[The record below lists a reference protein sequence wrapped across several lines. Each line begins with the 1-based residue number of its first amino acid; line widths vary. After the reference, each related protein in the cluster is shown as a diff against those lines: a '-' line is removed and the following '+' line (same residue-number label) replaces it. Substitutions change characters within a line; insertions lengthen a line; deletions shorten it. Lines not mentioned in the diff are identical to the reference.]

1 MGLLAE
7 RVPPTLVELASGVDA
22 LYASSSNGPPL
33 ALFDFLAS
41 LKQEA
46 AESGS
51 YSAET
56 ALAGEKVH
64 VGRSGWGMYPVFFD
78 HEFGR
83 IGLSKSDHLPG
94 VRLQIQSSYLHA
106 VGPGNALAWFTEY
119 LNVLGVPT
127 VWTLGRI
134 DLFMDVQGLDLSVE
148 VRDRFRCR
156 SRSLRMH
163 EKYAFTG
170 FDFGSRNSG
179 TVYARIYDKVAEQGA
194 DNLSWIGALWGDRYV
209 PGDPVWRIEFELKT
223 KFLREVKVIFAEDG
237 LDRAGELWAYSTENW
252 LTLRD
257 VSKDENKSRWPISP
271 EWLSVQQ
278 ASLRGEALGIDRV
291 RNDESR
297 VTTQRLT
304 PGLRG
309 YVAAIGARRGATDLN
324 SAIQAAF
331 SVLTHDERS
340 TGVTMGTRI
349 SEKKLKY
356 RL

>member
-1 MGLLAE
+1 MTLSRKEAL
-7 RVPPTLVELASGVDA
+7 PSLVELASGVDA
-22 LYASSSNGPPL
+22 LYASSINGPSL
-33 ALFDFLAS
+33 ALFDFLVS
-41 LKQEA
+41 LKKDA

-56 ALAGEKVH
+56 ALGEEKIH
-64 VGRSGWGMYPVFFD
+64 VGRSGWGLYPVFFD

-83 IGLSKSDHLPG
+83 IGFSKSDHLPG

-106 VGPGNALAWFTEY
+106 VGPSNALGWFTEY
-119 LNVLGVPT
+119 LNALDVPT

-134 DLFMDVQGLDLSVE
+134 DLFMDVQGLNLSVD

-163 EKYAFTG
+163 EKCAFTG

-179 TVYARIYDKVAEQGA
+179 TVYARIYDKVAEQGLG
-194 DNLSWIGALWGDRYV
+194 NLSWIAALWGDRYV
-209 PGDPVWRIEFELKT
+209 PGDQVWRIEFELKT

-237 LDRAGELWAYSTENW
+237 LDRKGELWAYSTEDW

-257 VSKDENKSRWPISP
+257 VSTDENKSRWPISP
-271 EWLSVQQ
+271 EWGLIQQ
-278 ASLRGEALGIDRV
+278 ASLRGDALGIDRV
-291 RNDESR
+291 RNDEAI
-297 VTTQRLT
+297 VTTRGLT

-309 YVAAIGARRGATDLN
+309 YVAAIGARRGATDLE
-324 SAIQAAF
+324 SAIQAAL

-340 TGVTMGTRI
+340 SGITMGSRI